1 MDLAYLAGV
10 ETVTNA
16 LRVRVLVGIEDRNRD
31 WREMIKLSDEERKAL
46 ALRLKEELIPPKPS
60 EGATVVA

>member
-1 MDLAYLAGV
+1 MAGV

-46 ALRLKEELIPPKPS
+46 ALRLKEEFIPPKS
-60 EGATVVA
+60 AGDAAVIA